1 MKEESYHNC
10 RNSFYALDI
19 DNNYSIKYRKNK
31 ALRKNSNIINANYIY
46 SIENDKF
53 LSMIDIYTGSIVKI
67 IIIEFPE
74 FPGTFDVYSTN
85 AKMFK
90 LDHGFF
96 CYVSS
101 SNEINFIYPNI

>member
-1 MKEESYHNC
+1 M
-10 RNSFYALDI
+10 

-31 ALRKNSNIINANYIY
+31 ALTKNSNIINANYIY

-74 FPGTFDVYSTN
+74 FPERSMCILQMQ
-85 AKMFK
+85 K
-90 LDHGFF
+90 
-96 CYVSS
+96 CSS
-101 SNEINFIYPNI
+101 

>member
-1 MKEESYHNC
+1 M
-10 RNSFYALDI
+10 R
-19 DNNYSIKYRKNK
+19 
-31 ALRKNSNIINANYIY
+31 IIYIAY
-46 SIENDKF
+46 DKF
-53 LSMIDIYTGSIVKI
+53 LSMSIVKI

>member
-1 MKEESYHNC
+1 M
-10 RNSFYALDI
+10 I
-19 DNNYSIKYRKNK
+19 DKNISLEKNNNYSIKYRKNK
-31 ALRKNSNIINANYIY
+31 ALTKNSNIINANYIY

-74 FPGTFDVYSTN
+74 FPGTFDVYSTD